1 MSRATGAPTTDALEV
16 FFTLNNLAS
25 SNTSGVTLDDF
36 EGYVANNK
44 TSIFQTGA
52 DMATITW
59 NNTQN
64 AYQVTIPAG
73 QVASKPIVMKAEN
86 QSTLTSEAMSE
97 HGYAYINV
105 GQNRRNYVVVPS
117 SIASKKDTEQKIF
130 MWSYLYILKDIT
142 SFGTAGNSPVEHFE
156 NAISMTDVKQGGHG
170 DCYFMATLLVLA
182 DHQQGRKHIV
192 EHITQKQLSSGTKE
206 FEVEFED
213 KDDQQQ
219 TNSKYA
225 FSLDSPEFLDRG
237 RQMAEFSGDWHK
249 DNDVKPDT
257 NIHRN
262 NDPDI
267 DDGGEIWTQLY
278 EFAWAKHK
286 GGWQNTIGEHINIVW
301 EILTK
306 EKAIMIA
313 TNGKSNQQIYNKIK
327 DEIGNG
333 KLVCVAT
340 KQPDNFTL
348 VGNYNGNIPKGA
360 HAYYV
365 KNIIETSVPNRK
377 SLNLINPWGYYPGNS
392 RDTTVTLLYDDMK
405 VIYVIYI
412 LDAIK

>member
-25 SNTSGVTLDDF
+25 SNTSGVTLEDF

-44 TSIFQTGA
+44 TSIFQTDT

-59 NNTQN
+59 NNTKN

-73 QVASKPIVMKAEN
+73 QVASKPIVMKAKD
-86 QSTLTSEAMSE
+86 QSTLTGEAMLE
-97 HGYAYINV
+97 DENAYLQVEKNL
-105 GQNRRNYVVVPS
+105 RNYIVVPS
-117 SIASKKDTEQKIF
+117 FIASKKDTERNIF
-130 MWSYLYILKDIT
+130 MWLYLSVLKDIT

-156 NAISMTDVKQGGHG
+156 NAISMTDIKQGGHG
-170 DCYFMATLLVLA
+170 NCYFMATLLVLA

-213 KDDQQQ
+213 KSDKQL
-219 TNSKYA
+219 TNSKYT
-225 FSLDSPEFLDRG
+225 FSLDSSEFLDRG
-237 RQMAEFSGDWHK
+237 YQMARFSGDWHK

-278 EFAWAKHK
+278 ESAWAKHN
-286 GGWQNTIGEHINIVW
+286 GGWKNTAHVSDVW
-301 EILTK
+301 TKLTTETAKYVDTSKFTK
-306 EKAIMIA
+306 E
-313 TNGKSNQQIYNKIK
+313 QIRDTIVNAKK
-327 DEIGNG
+327 DKKWI
-333 KLVCVAT
+333 CVAT
-340 KQPDNFTL
+340 VMQDNTIDTSKYA
-348 VGNYNGNIPKGA
+348 GNLPNA
-360 HAYYV
+360 RHAYYV
-365 KNIIETSVPNRK
+365 MDIIEDVSANK
-377 SLNLINPWGYYPGNS
+377 ISLKLINPWGFDPSNTQN
-392 RDTTVTLLYDDMK
+392 DKTVNLVYDDIK
-405 VIYVIYI
+405 VIYVVYI
-412 LDAIK
+412 LDPIK